1 MEMIASFD
9 EDEIGSRMTTNC
21 IVIRE
26 NLTVKQ
32 AMSELVSQAADNDN
46 ISTIF
51 AVTAEGSFMEPWI

>member
-1 MEMIASFD
+1 
-9 EDEIGSRMTTNC
+9 MTTNC

-51 AVTAEGSFMEPWI
+51 CSDG